1 MDSLSKKVL
10 LLGASGSIGSQT
22 LDIID
27 EAKDKFTL
35 TAFSVGK
42 NKARAIE
49 LLKKYDSVKHVY
61 ISSEEDA
68 KEIRELF
75 PKIKVF
81 SGPKGLAKLTKKSEY
96 DMCVDALVGFAGFE
110 PAVIALKKD
119 KVLCLA
125 NKEALVVGGQ
135 IINNLL
141 LNGKGTLYPIDSE
154 HVALAKCL
162 SKCNFAD
169 VKNLIITA
177 SGGALREVP
186 IEDLENIKAEEA
198 LKHPNWKMGNKITI
212 DCATMMNKGFE
223 IIEAFYL
230 YRFPLEQIK
239 VQMHDESLIH
249 SAVELNDGTFL
260 VDYGKPDMHNPIK
273 WALYEGKVDFEVK
286 KVKSLK
292 EFKDC
297 HFREYD
303 PNRYPCTE
311 LAKKALE
318 GGPAKLIALNAAN
331 EVMVNKYLKGEIKF
345 TDIAKNVE
353 KFMEAMPV
361 IPYISVS
368 SAKVIDRLIRKEAE
382 QCCTA
387 KPPKGYRSLCFPSWR

>member
-1 MDSLSKKVL
+1 MSSQKSKKVL
-10 LLGASGSIGSQT
+10 LLGASGCIGSQT

-27 EAKDKFTL
+27 EAKGEFIL
-35 TAFSVGK
+35 TSFSVGK
-42 NKARAIE
+42 NKDRAIE
-49 LLKKYDSVKHVY
+49 LLEKYDSVQCIY
-61 ISSEEDA
+61 ITSEEDA
-68 KEIRELF
+68 KEIAELF

-81 SGPKGLAKLTKKSEY
+81 SGKKGLSKLTKKADY

-119 KVLCLA
+119 KILCLA

-135 IINNLL
+135 IINNIL
-141 LNGKGTLYPIDSE
+141 LNGKGKLYPIDSE

-162 SKCNFAD
+162 SKCNFED

-177 SGGALREVP
+177 SGGALRDIP
-186 IEDLENIKAEEA
+186 LEDLENIKASEA
-198 LKHPNWKMGNKITI
+198 LKHPTWKMGNKITI

-230 YRFPLEQIK
+230 YHFPLEQIK
-239 VQMHDESLIH
+239 VQMHDQSLIH

-260 VDYGKPDMHNPIK
+260 VDYGKPDMHNSIR
-273 WALYEGKVDFEVK
+273 WALYEGNVEFEIK
-286 KVKSLK
+286 KVKSLE

-303 PNRYPCTE
+303 PKRYPCTE

-331 EVMVNKYLKGEIKF
+331 EVMVNKYLKDEIKF

-353 KFMEAMPV
+353 KMVEYMPS

-382 QCCTA
+382 QC
-387 KPPKGYRSLCFPSWR
+387 

>member
-1 MDSLSKKVL
+1 MSSQKSKKVL
-10 LLGASGSIGSQT
+10 LLGASGCIGSQT

-27 EAKDKFTL
+27 EAKGEFIL
-35 TAFSVGK
+35 TSFSVGK
-42 NKARAIE
+42 NKDRAIE
-49 LLKKYDSVKHVY
+49 LLEKYDSVQCIY
-61 ISSEEDA
+61 ITSEEDA
-68 KEIRELF
+68 KEIAKLF

-81 SGPKGLAKLTKKSEY
+81 SGKKGLSKLTKKADY

-119 KVLCLA
+119 KILCLA

-135 IINNLL
+135 IINNIL
-141 LNGKGTLYPIDSE
+141 LNGKGKLYPIDSE

-162 SKCNFAD
+162 SKCNFED

-177 SGGALREVP
+177 SGGALRDIP
-186 IEDLENIKAEEA
+186 LEDLENIKASEA
-198 LKHPNWKMGNKITI
+198 LKHPTWKMGNKITI

-230 YRFPLEQIK
+230 YHFPLEQIK

-273 WALYEGKVDFEVK
+273 WALYEGNVDYEIK
-286 KVKSLK
+286 KVKSLE

-303 PNRYPCTE
+303 PKRYPCTE

-331 EVMVNKYLKGEIKF
+331 EVMVNKYLKDEIKF

-353 KFMEAMPV
+353 KMVEYMPSL
-361 IPYISVS
+361 PYISVS

-382 QCCTA
+382 QC
-387 KPPKGYRSLCFPSWR
+387 